1 MAVVYSQFALNQWKP
16 SLTAAQID
24 KVKGTGM
31 INSEA
36 KLHAIC
42 FLASHMHKQVNI
54 VKYIFALSYRCMHD
68 FTWILLQKV
77 GKLHLS

>member
-54 VKYIFALSYRCMHD
+54 VKYISAL
-68 FTWILLQKV
+68 IV
-77 GKLHLS
+77 V